1 MFYLTLIV
9 FSFALALM
17 FHHPEFYLSLLVIHL
32 VSQHWD
38 SILGSV

>member
-9 FSFALALM
+9 FSFAFALM
-17 FHHPEFYLSLLVIHL
+17 RHHPEFYLSLLVIHL

-38 SILGSV
+38 AILGSV